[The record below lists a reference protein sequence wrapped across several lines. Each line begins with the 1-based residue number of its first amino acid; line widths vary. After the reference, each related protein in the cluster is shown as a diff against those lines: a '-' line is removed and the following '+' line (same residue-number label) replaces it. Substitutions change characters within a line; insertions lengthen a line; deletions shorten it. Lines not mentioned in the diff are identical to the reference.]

1 MLKRYKINEHGKQ
14 VAIAKVYTAAEHNI
28 DRGSVDNDALSII
41 RRLQSGGFE
50 AYMVG
55 GAVRDLLLGKNPKDF
70 DISTS
75 ASPKQ
80 IRKLFWNSRVIGRR
94 FKLVHIYFQEKIFEV
109 STFRSNKNGESGE
122 NNIYG
127 TIEEDAQRR
136 DFTLNSLYYDPV
148 GNLVLDFND
157 SYKDM
162 KSRKMRSVL
171 PLHTTF
177 IEDPVRMIRCIK
189 YAASTGFSIPFRL
202 DGAIRRHADELG
214 RSSSSRLT
222 EEVFKILQSGFSRP
236 IFEKLISYRLLVHI
250 LPVIDDALHSG
261 KNKLLTEQMFDS
273 LAELDRI
280 MQNNPHVT
288 RARMLL
294 ALVDVF
300 MTIPDEY
307 ENTQELFKTE
317 FRQIKQVISPITP
330 PNYEVEKAVEYL
342 FKNANIK
349 VPKNAVRKPKPVL
362 QRKAPAKNR
371 PRRPSQRRRPKKKAD

>member
-28 DRGSVDNDALSII
+28 DRGSVDDDALSII

-55 GAVRDLLLGKNPKDF
+55 GAVRDLMLGKKPKDF

-109 STFRSNKNGESGE
+109 STFRSNKNGEEGE

-136 DFTLNSLYYDPV
+136 DFTLNSLYFDPV
-148 GNLVLDFND
+148 DNLVLDFND

-202 DGAIRRHADELG
+202 DRAIRRHAVELG

-250 LPVIDDALHSG
+250 LPVIDDTLHSG
-261 KNKLLTEQMFDS
+261 KNKLFTEQMLGS

-280 MQNNPHVT
+280 IQNNPHVT